1 MLSLFYIDH
10 RCWEW
15 ACHARHTTF
24 CGMLPYTT
32 MSGKAGKRR
41 MKWGLTMHGIV
52 NCFSQSLLFTHC
64 CLILAI
70 LLLCGVDEVELLCIT
85 VLSLVT
91 LVFQNIVI
99 KLQICYVLDTATN
112 KIVIHFRPT
121 GCAAYCNACSFGHF
135 LPEM

>member
-1 MLSLFYIDH
+1 
-10 RCWEW
+10 
-15 ACHARHTTF
+15 
-24 CGMLPYTT
+24 
-32 MSGKAGKRR
+32 
-41 MKWGLTMHGIV
+41 MHGIV

-99 KLQICYVLDTATN
+99 KLQNLLCPRHSN
-112 KIVIHFRPT
+112 KQNSNTLSTHWMH
-121 GCAAYCNACSFGHF
+121 C
-135 LPEM
+135 LL

>member
-1 MLSLFYIDH
+1 MLRMGVPCKAYNILWDAALH
-10 RCWEW
+10 NDEWKGWEKENEVRPCNAW
-15 ACHARHTTF
+15 NR
-24 CGMLPYTT
+24 Y
-32 MSGKAGKRR
+32 
-41 MKWGLTMHGIV
+41 
-52 NCFSQSLLFTHC
+52 CFSQSLLFTHC

-112 KIVIHFRPT
+112 KIVIHFRPS

-135 LPEM
+135 LPEINVFAGQY